1 MVTQKQVEAAC
12 EAMFNSAG
20 KSCTRCGVPYSTG
33 FGCGFWAVP
42 EMKFIAEYVLDRSLP
57 LMEGAQEMAKVIFE
71 SKLIV
76 PDSMKEWQR
85 QLRLKDA
92 RLKNLSI
99 ADRDAVETVEA
110 ARLAGLVGPR
120 LVNDPDVIEKRI
132 ATGYELAMKMSWEH
146 VVKEYFLPSLA
157 RTAGDV

>member
-76 PDSMKEWQR
+76 PDSMEEWQR
-85 QLRLKDA
+85 QQGEVRHDKPAISGSVHLIVGICL
-92 RLKNLSI
+92 I
-99 ADRDAVETVEA
+99 AGGIVALILFSR
-110 ARLAGLVGPR
+110 
-120 LVNDPDVIEKRI
+120 
-132 ATGYELAMKMSWEH
+132 
-146 VVKEYFLPSLA
+146 
-157 RTAGDV
+157 